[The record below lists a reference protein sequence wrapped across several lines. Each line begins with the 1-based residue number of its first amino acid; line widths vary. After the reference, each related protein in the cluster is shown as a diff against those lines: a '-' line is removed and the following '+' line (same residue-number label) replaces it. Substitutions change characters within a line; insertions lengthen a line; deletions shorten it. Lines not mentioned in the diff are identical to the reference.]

1 MQARLIKEATK
12 ILKSNL
18 GESLD
23 GEGRSFFVE
32 RPSGRRLVLTDIHGS
47 FQTFVK
53 LLRKLK
59 LTKDDQLF
67 ILGDMINRA
76 PYSILVIEKIAE
88 LLVDGYS
95 VFPLRGNHEQLFLQ
109 FAETDHAKLQALAE
123 RQYSSHLLKQDVL
136 PKPIYKFFHALP
148 FFYEL
153 EDYYLVHAGFNTD
166 DKDPLSAWKDMLWIR
181 SMRYDK
187 KKLNGKKV
195 VHGHVPTTLSVIKG
209 DLANKK
215 SEIKLD
221 NGCIRAGVF
230 DFGKLVCL
238 DLDSGELTT
247 KKNVDFVPAKSMFI

>member
-1 MQARLIKEATK
+1 MQPRLIKEATG

-23 GEGRSFFVE
+23 GEGRSFFVK
-32 RPSGRRLVLTDIHGS
+32 RGMGRRLVLTDIHGS

-76 PYSILVIEKIAE
+76 PYSIYVIEKIAE

-95 VFPLRGNHEQLFLQ
+95 VFPLRGNHEQLFLK
-109 FAETDHAKLQALAE
+109 FAITDQTKLQALAD
-123 RQYSSHLLKQDVL
+123 RQYSAHLLKDGVL
-136 PKPIYKFFHALP
+136 PKSIYKFFNALP
-148 FFYEL
+148 YFYEL
-153 EDYYLVHAGFNTD
+153 EDHYLVHAGFNID
-166 DKDPLSAWKDMLWIR
+166 ERDLFDSWKDMLWIR

-195 VHGHVPTTLSVIKG
+195 VHGHVPTTLTVIEKA
-209 DLANKK
+209 LANEKP
-215 SEIKLD
+215 EIKLD

-238 DLDSGELTT
+238 DLDSSKLTT
-247 KKNVDFVPAKSMFI
+247 KRNIDFVPANL